1 MKRLLLLV
9 WLIVLGSTAFTQEV
23 MLSGG
28 FTMPLSPYS
37 AQDILDNTNGHALN
51 GYNIKLDY
59 IILKQST
66 LNFSLGFVYFTNP
79 FDIENIQKQYN
90 TLYSQNSVFTSLKP
104 YKGYG
109 FGASILY
116 YFTPLKSKIR
126 GFSKVTLG
134 QLFVN
139 SPEYSIT
146 GNLTYERY
154 LSNNATSIYWG
165 IGAGVEYAITSEI
178 CIIGYTEYFYSKVDF
193 GNLRIANVAG
203 QTQTVTSN
211 KINEQTL
218 GMLNFNLGL
227 TYKFYKQTDKLKR
240 KKPTSITPSF

>member
-9 WLIVLGSTAFTQEV
+9 WFMVLFKLVYTQEI
-23 MLSGG
+23 MFSGG

-51 GYNIKLDY
+51 GYNVKLDY
-59 IILKQST
+59 VILKQST
-66 LNFSLGFVYFTNP
+66 LNFSLGLAYFTNP
-79 FDIENIQKQYN
+79 FDVENIQKQYN
-90 TLYSQNSVFTSLKP
+90 TLYTQNSVFTSLKP

-109 FGASILY
+109 FGGSILY

-126 GFSKVTLG
+126 GFSKLTLG
-134 QLFVN
+134 QLFVS

-154 LSNNATSIYWG
+154 LSKNANSIYWSL
-165 IGAGVEYAITSEI
+165 GAGIEYAITSEI
-178 CIIGYTEYFYSKVDF
+178 CLIGYAEYFYSKVDF
-193 GNLRIANVAG
+193 GNVKIANAAG
-203 QTQTVTSN
+203 QTLTLPAT

-218 GMLNFNLGL
+218 GMLNFNLGIS
-227 TYKFYKQTDKLKR
+227 YKFYKQTDKLKQ
-240 KKPTSITPSF
+240 KKTTIITPNF

>member
-9 WLIVLGSTAFTQEV
+9 WLLTLGNIAFTQEV

-28 FTMPLSPYS
+28 ISMPLSPFS

-59 IILKQST
+59 IILKQNT

-79 FDIENIQKQYN
+79 FDVENIQKQNN
-90 TLYSQNSVFTSLKP
+90 TVYSQNSVFTSLKP

-109 FGASILY
+109 FGASVLY
-116 YFTPLKSKIR
+116 YFTPLESKIR
-126 GFSKVTLG
+126 GFSKFTLG

-139 SPEYSIT
+139 SPEYSKT
-146 GNLTYERY
+146 DSLEYVKV
-154 LSNNATSIYWG
+154 LSNDATSIYWG
-165 IGAGVEYAITSEI
+165 IGAGVEYALSAEVSV
-178 CIIGYTEYFYSKVDF
+178 IGYAEYFYSKVDF
-193 GNLRIANVAG
+193 GNIRIANVAG
-203 QTQTVTSN
+203 QTRTIPTN